1 MTWLNIEQ
9 VFWVFLNK
17 SDVQGE
23 VHTQSKSLFLPLAR
37 LLSDQVTGILVLKV
51 GS

>member
-1 MTWLNIEQ
+1 MTWLKIEQ
-9 VFWVFLNK
+9 VCCFILNK

-23 VHTQSKSLFLPLAR
+23 VHTQSKSVFLPVAR
-37 LLSDQVTGILVLKV
+37 LLSSQVSGILVLKI